1 MSANLGAAVKFGI
14 FAVVTLLLTG
24 MLAAV
29 VANES
34 GGETTSYTARF
45 TDASGIGVDDDVRIR
60 GVQVGKVTGLEVG
73 PRMTALVEFEVDA
86 QRSLGEET
94 SAAVKFRNIAGQR
107 YLALDS
113 TVRDERRALPPE
125 ATIPPERTR
134 PALNLT
140 ELFNGFRPLLQAL
153 SPQEVNKLSFEII
166 QVFQGEGSTVESLLA
181 HTASVTQTVSKKDKV
196 LGQVIDNLNHVMGSV
211 RERKPQ
217 LDHLVVTLQKTV
229 SGLSA
234 QREQIGEA
242 ITGMDRLTRS
252 TAGLLEEARPPLRAD
267 IGELNELAGTLD
279 GQLPEMEENLSTLP
293 HRLGS
298 LTRTA
303 SYGSWFNYYTCQ
315 IKVSAGPSDD
325 KLELP
330 LVPLPGDDMP
340 RRCER

>member
-1 MSANLGAAVKFGI
+1 MKANFGAALKFGV
-14 FAVVTLLLTG
+14 FTVVTLLLTG

-45 TDASGIGVDDDVRIR
+45 TDASGLGVDDDVRIR
-60 GVQVGKVTGLEVG
+60 GVKVGKVTGLDVG
-73 PRMTALVEFEVDA
+73 PRMSALVEFEVDA
-86 QRSLGEET
+86 QRSLGEKT

-113 TVRDERRALPPE
+113 TVHNEQRTLPPQG
-125 ATIPPERTR
+125 TIPAERTN

-181 HTASVTQTVSKKDKV
+181 HTASVTQTVSKKDQV
-196 LGQVIDNLNHVMGSV
+196 LGKVIDNLNHVMASV
-211 RERKPQ
+211 QERKPQ

-229 SGLSA
+229 SGLSS
-234 QREQIGEA
+234 QREQIGAA
-242 ITGMDRLTRS
+242 ITGMDRLTHS
-252 TAGLLEEARPPLRAD
+252 TAGLMEETRPPLREN
-267 IGELNELAGTLD
+267 IGELNQLAGTLD
-279 GQLPEMEENLSTLP
+279 RQLPEMEKNLSSLP

-315 IKVSAGPSDD
+315 IKLSAGPSDD

-330 LVPLPGDDMP
+330 LVPLPSDDMP